1 MRTLAGAFTTLF
13 PKNALSMIQ
22 ASTSFTQHEQKL
34 NIIRFRREPNTDWLF
49 VIINIAVF
57 AQILVFRFLSLAAF
71 FRRGVGKAKLVL
83 TCRCVYV
90 FVSFLRYR
98 TGTWTWLLA
107 ESKVNEAMRWN
118 NDFRL
123 VTRSLQSVTGDAVHA
138 KAGNHLRALARS
150 TETLQRKWSVQL
162 WKHLISS
169 PFRAVLIRD
178 KRKRF

>member
-22 ASTSFTQHEQKL
+22 ASTSFVTHEQKL

-57 AQILVFRFLSLAAF
+57 AQILVFVLCLAVF

-118 NDFRL
+118 ADFRWWCGA
-123 VTRSLQSVTGDAVHA
+123 RKGWKSLESARAFNWNTSTKVKCAIMKTLNIITV
-138 KAGNHLRALARS
+138 LRCFD
-150 TETLQRKWSVQL
+150 TW
-162 WKHLISS
+162 
-169 PFRAVLIRD
+169 
-178 KRKRF
+178 

>member
-1 MRTLAGAFTTLF
+1 MHFLWFKLRL
-13 PKNALSMIQ
+13 LSR
-22 ASTSFTQHEQKL
+22 STSRNSTLSDFDESLT
-34 NIIRFRREPNTDWLF
+34 PTDCL
-49 VIINIAVF
+49 
-57 AQILVFRFLSLAAF
+57 LLLTSRFLLKFWFFVFCLAAF
-71 FRRGVGKAKLVL
+71 FHRGVGKAKLVL

-98 TGTWTWLLA
+98 TGTWTWLLV

-118 NDFRL
+118 VDFRL

-138 KAGNHLRALARS
+138 KAGNHLRTLARS